1 MHIEE
6 LFTFHI
12 QHFKKLDIPQFSLRG
27 KRMKNRKKE
36 EKMKRAIRNEKRNF
50 ALFVEKRSQHK
61 SERRNKS
68 LNLY

>member
-1 MHIEE
+1 
-6 LFTFHI
+6 
-12 QHFKKLDIPQFSLRG
+12 
-27 KRMKNRKKE
+27 MKNRKKE